1 MAMTSGAVTIG
12 TSLRAMTDTLPEDGH
27 VMPAF
32 FIGHGSPMNAL
43 EDNEFTRGWKAEMA
57 NVRKPAAI
65 LCVSAHW
72 LTRGTWVTAMDHPK
86 TIHDFGGFPREL
98 SEAQYTAPGLPELAR
113 RVSETVQGTPIGLD
127 QDWGLDH
134 GTWSVLKP
142 VFPKADL
149 PVVQVSIDLSKPG
162 AWHYELAKEL
172 SNLRRRGVLILGSG
186 NIVHN
191 LRWMDG
197 QRLDQGFDWA
207 LETNELTNR
216 LILNRDHAKLCDY
229 QSLGKSAARAIPTP
243 DHYYPLLYTL
253 ALQGPQEDVKIFN
266 DKAVL
271 GSITMTSVRI
281 G

>member
-1 MAMTSGAVTIG
+1 MASGMETIG
-12 TSLRAMTDTLPEDGH
+12 TSLRAMAETLPEDGH

-57 NVRKPAAI
+57 DVPKPTAI

-72 LTRGTWVTAMDHPK
+72 LTHGTWVTAMDRPK
-86 TIHDFGGFPREL
+86 TIHDFGGFPPEL
-98 SEAQYTAPGLPELAR
+98 SAAQYAAPGDPELAGLVR
-113 RVSETVQGTPIGLD
+113 ETVQGASIGLD
-127 QDWGLDH
+127 QGWGFDH

-142 VFPKADL
+142 VFPKADI
-149 PVVQVSIDLSKPG
+149 PVVQVSIDIAKPG
-162 AWHYELAKEL
+162 EWHYQLGKQL
-172 SNLRRRGVLILGSG
+172 NRLRRRGVLIIGSG

-191 LRWMDG
+191 LRWMDA
-197 QRLDQGFDWA
+197 QRIDQGFDWA
-207 LETNELTNR
+207 MEMNEITNG

-229 QSLGKSAARAIPTP
+229 QSLSKSAARAIPTP

-253 ALQGPQEDVKIFN
+253 ALQGPQEDAKIFN
-266 DKAVL
+266 DKAFL
-271 GSITMTSVRI
+271 GSITMTSVRV